1 MIEKDLVKTE
11 DNPDHKKSYLVS
23 MTQQGNKSLVRVN
36 NYQKTL
42 TGVFVDGFDTSIEE
56 LVKAT
61 NYIRKLRENSLANIE
76 SSHTKQ

>member
-1 MIEKDLVKTE
+1 
-11 DNPDHKKSYLVS
+11 
-23 MTQQGNKSLVRVN
+23 VN